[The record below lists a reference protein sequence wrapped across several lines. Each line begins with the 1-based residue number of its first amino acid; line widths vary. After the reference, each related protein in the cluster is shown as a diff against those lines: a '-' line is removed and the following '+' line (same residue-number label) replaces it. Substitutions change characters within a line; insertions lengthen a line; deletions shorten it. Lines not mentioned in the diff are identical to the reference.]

1 MMKYY
6 SESSFNQSINSF
18 LGLGMILLHNIR
30 LFNFKEI
37 PNDNIL
43 NDYYDYGLKVNTHL
57 SY

>member
-6 SESSFNQSINSF
+6 SESSFSQSINSF

-57 SY
+57 SF